1 MEGLALKKRLGCTIP
16 EVRAL
21 EAEPDIGLLLPCN
34 VVLRQE
40 GEEVEVLIQ
49 DPQGMFA
56 LLPQGVR
63 ERLGSLPEE
72 ARARLERA
80 QT

>member
-1 MEGLALKKRLGCTIP
+1 
-16 EVRAL
+16 
-21 EAEPDIGLLLPCN
+21 

-40 GEEVEVLIQ
+40 EEEVEVLIQ

-56 LLPQGVR
+56 LLPHGVR

-80 QT
+80 LAQL

>member
-1 MEGLALKKRLGCTIP
+1 MEGLALKKRLGGTIP